1 MELKQYSDGL
11 RALQLD
17 ENPKISPQLS
27 ELLDVLETA
36 SVLVDTNG
44 LVVRAS
50 TTALALGLVQS
61 HMLVHKP
68 LSELVDR
75 ARGRR
80 EALSA
85 EYDLITGMRG
95 ERSYVYARAGRVDNS
110 LVLLLVDDRTEAK
123 RLDDTRRDFIAN
135 ISHELK
141 TPIAAIG
148 LLAET
153 LEDGI
158 EDPATVKR
166 FAANLRREAERL
178 GDLVQDIIQL
188 SKVQSSDKQ
197 DNFEP
202 VDLDQVISAAIEN
215 NSVLAE
221 KRNST
226 VQVASSP
233 GHQVFGDRA
242 ALEMAISNLIQNALL
257 YSDEGKQVG
266 VGLRSVDGIA
276 EISVIDNGVGVSLED
291 QERIFERFYRV
302 DQSRSRATGGTGLG
316 LAIVKHVAMNH
327 RGEIRLFSKVG
338 MGSTFT
344 LRLPEMPAELTEI
357 QKG

>member
-1 MELKQYSDGL
+1 MKQYSEGL
-11 RALQLD
+11 RALELSAAS
-17 ENPKISPQLS
+17 KISPQLS
-27 ELLDVLETA
+27 ELLDVLTTA

-50 TTALALGLVQS
+50 STALALGLVQS

-68 LSELVDR
+68 LAELVDR

-80 EALSA
+80 SSVDA

-95 ERSYVYARAGRVDNS
+95 ERSYVYARAGRVDNN
-110 LVLLLVDDRTEAK
+110 LVLLLVDDRTENK
-123 RLDDTRRDFIAN
+123 RLEETRRDFIAN

-153 LEDGI
+153 LEDGVD
-158 EDPATVKR
+158 DPAVVKR
-166 FAANLRREAERL
+166 FATNLRREAQRL

-188 SKVQSSDKQ
+188 SKVQSTDGQ
-197 DNFEP
+197 HGFDAI
-202 VDLDQVISAAIEN
+202 DLEEVIAIAVEN
-215 NSVLAE
+215 NQVLADN
-221 KRNST
+221 RRSQI
-226 VQVASSP
+226 QVASSP
-233 GHQVFGDRA
+233 GHIVYGNRD
-242 ALEMAISNLIQNALL
+242 ALVMAIGNLIQNALY

-266 VGLRSVDGIA
+266 VGLRTVDGIA
-276 EISVIDNGVGVSLED
+276 EISVIDNGVGISLED

-316 LAIVKHVAMNH
+316 LAIVKHVALNH
-327 RGEIRLFSKVG
+327 RGEVRLFSKPG

-344 LRLPEMPAELTEI
+344 LRIPELPTELTES
-357 QKG
+357 QKD